1 MQIPAADRQSLVWS
15 LHVAGEA
22 MVLDAD
28 QRFHIF
34 LLDVEAALVGSIYFT
49 PLPYFTGHPS
59 FFFPFFWVNENLGCS
74 LCKL

>member
-1 MQIPAADRQSLVWS
+1 
-15 LHVAGEA
+15 
-22 MVLDAD
+22 MVSDAD
-28 QRFHIF
+28 QRFQIF

-59 FFFPFFWVNENLGCS
+59 FFFFFSIFWVNENLGCS

>member
-1 MQIPAADRQSLVWS
+1 
-15 LHVAGEA
+15 
-22 MVLDAD
+22 MVSDAD
-28 QRFHIF
+28 QRFQIF

-59 FFFPFFWVNENLGCS
+59 FFFFFFSIFWVNENLGCS

>member
-1 MQIPAADRQSLVWS
+1 
-15 LHVAGEA
+15 
-22 MVLDAD
+22 MVSDAD
-28 QRFHIF
+28 QRFQIF